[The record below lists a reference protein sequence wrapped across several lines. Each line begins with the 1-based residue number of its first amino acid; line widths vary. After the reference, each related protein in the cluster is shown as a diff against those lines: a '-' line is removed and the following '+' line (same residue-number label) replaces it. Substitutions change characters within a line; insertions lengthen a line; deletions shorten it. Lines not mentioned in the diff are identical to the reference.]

1 MCRSYSH
8 IWYGIEPHFT
18 IPCSLRT
25 SLSRFSRI
33 FYWRCWI
40 VSMWAGQHSFLWWSH
55 SNNTQ
60 ALTVSRP
67 PALPRKTW
75 ICFRIKKQLVP
86 LDILQIQMAQIH
98 PNPFRSPKFT
108 NKLQQQ
114 QEHDLEKPTIYIY
127 TVQWWQKSW
136 LNDFYH
142 QQAAKRWCL
151 GQMKVGQQTKR
162 QSLNVFINAGTST
175 TFLGRRFIVSRCYG
189 FLLGLFG
196 HASQES

>member
-25 SLSRFSRI
+25 SLSRFSQI
-33 FYWRCWI
+33 FYWRNVQCCWI

-98 PNPFRSPKFT
+98 PNPFPSPKIT

-114 QEHDLEKPTIYIY
+114 QEHELEKPTIYILY
-127 TVQWWQKSW
+127 NGGKNHDWMILTTNRQQKDGVLDKW
-136 LNDFYH
+136 KWANK
-142 QQAAKRWCL
+142 QNAK
-151 GQMKVGQQTKR
+151 
-162 QSLNVFINAGTST
+162 A
-175 TFLGRRFIVSRCYG
+175 
-189 FLLGLFG
+189 
-196 HASQES
+196 